1 MKRTTPFLLLFLLL
15 AGPAG
20 YPQAARPKG
29 ARASD
34 HVTGQYVLRY
44 SNVRGRL
51 DAQLLPG
58 NQVKFSLVALLE
70 TAGGS
75 TRNGVAQGTVP
86 LQGDT
91 AIYRE
96 GECSISMRF
105 LNAGVVVEES
115 NVEDCGFGAYVTA
128 QGTYVRRSRNPRFDP

>member
-1 MKRTTPFLLLFLLL
+1 MKRTALFLFLFLLL

-20 YPQAARPKG
+20 YPQAGRPRG

-34 HVTGQYVLRY
+34 HVTGQYVLRH

-75 TRNGVAQGTVP
+75 TRNGVAQGTVT
-86 LQGDT
+86 LEGDT
-91 AIYRE
+91 AIYRD

-105 LNAGVVVEES
+105 LNARVVVEES

-128 QGTYVRRSRNPRFDP
+128 QGTYVRRSRKPRFDP

>member
-1 MKRTTPFLLLFLLL
+1 MKRTALLLFLFLLL

-20 YPQAARPKG
+20 YPQAARPRG
-29 ARASD
+29 ARARY
-34 HVTGQYVLRY
+34 HVTGQYVLRH

-70 TAGGS
+70 PAGGS

-91 AIYRE
+91 AIYRD

-105 LNAGVVVEES
+105 LNARVVVVES
-115 NVEDCGFGAYVTA
+115 NVEDCGFGAFVTA
-128 QGTYVRRSRNPRFDP
+128 RGTYVRRSRKPRFDP

>member
-1 MKRTTPFLLLFLLL
+1 MKRTILSLLVCLL
-15 AGPAG
+15 ACPAA
-20 YPQAARPKG
+20 YPQAGRPGG
-29 ARASD
+29 ARVGD
-34 HVTGQYVLRY
+34 GVTGQYVLRY

-51 DAQLLPG
+51 DARLLPG
-58 NQVKFSLVALLE
+58 RKVRFSLTALLE

-75 TRNGVAQGTVP
+75 TRNGVAEGTVP

-105 LNAGVVVEES
+105 LNAKVVVEES

-128 QGTYVRRSRNPRFDP
+128 QGTYVRRSRNPRFEP